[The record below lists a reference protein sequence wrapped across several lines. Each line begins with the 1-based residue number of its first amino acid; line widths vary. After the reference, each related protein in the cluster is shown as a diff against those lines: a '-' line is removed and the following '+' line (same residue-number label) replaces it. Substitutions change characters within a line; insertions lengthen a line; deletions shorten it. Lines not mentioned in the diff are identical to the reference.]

1 MAALNPS
8 LLDSQDRNGWTP
20 LHEAARHGN
29 VEIVRFLL
37 NHGADLNKVT
47 SSGKTAHQIA
57 EEFLPPDSDVI
68 SYLTELI
75 QSSSSS
81 DYGRTKLHLAVI
93 DNKFEEVVRLSNAH
107 PEMINSE
114 DFNGWTPLHEAA
126 RSGNKPIIE
135 FLMSFGADQ
144 HKKTVNG
151 KTPYHI
157 AKDHLHN
164 YQLYSEIFHLL
175 DLSAKQSLNTIQES
189 NDIEEITEI
198 EDVHV
203 SPDSNQ
209 IYETNEINEIENI
222 LETEHSNDI
231 EETTEF
237 ENVDV
242 SADSNEI
249 ENEETQNEETL
260 NEEIENEETEHSN
273 EIEDVI
279 EIENSDE
286 TEHPNETEEIPEIEN
301 EDKTTDSNESEEINE
316 TEDKEKEE
324 CNHGIEEE
332 EKQEDSKPS
341 REAERLD
348 PEVENDKLNKDSD
361 GTIKKENDGI
371 LGKILR
377 SFFF

>member
-57 EEFLPPDSDVI
+57 EEFLPPESDVI

-75 QSSSSS
+75 ESSSSS

-222 LETEHSNDI
+222 HETEHSNDI

-260 NEEIENEETEHSN
+260 NEETLNEETLN
-273 EIEDVI
+273 EVI

-286 TEHPNETEEIPEIEN
+286 TEHPNETE
-301 EDKTTDSNESEEINE
+301 
-316 TEDKEKEE
+316 DKEKEE
-324 CNHGIEEE
+324 CNHGVEEE

-341 REAERLD
+341 RKAERLD

-371 LGKILR
+371 FGKILR